1 MKLNLKKSVGQVP
14 GLVVGG
20 VAANYVGKLIPIENE
35 TVKSA
40 APLVLG
46 ILLLGQ
52 KGMLASVGA
61 GMVSA
66 GGANLAKSFGIGD
79 DTSLDGYEDFNIDGT
94 DDEEMSGVINDSPI
108 NGDYL
113 EDDLD

>member
-79 DTSLDGYEDFNIDGT
+79 DTMDGYEDYEISE
-94 DDEEMSGVINDSPI
+94 DDISDDVINDSPI
-108 NGDYL
+108 NGDFD
-113 EDDLD
+113 ENDLD

>member
-20 VAANYVGKLIPIENE
+20 VAANYVGKLVPIENE
-35 TVKSA
+35 TIKSA
-40 APLVLG
+40 APLVVG

-61 GMVSA
+61 GMVAA

-79 DTSLDGYEDFNIDGT
+79 DTMDGYEDFNIDEDGLG
-94 DDEEMSGVINDSPI
+94 DDVINDSPI
-108 NGDYL
+108 NGDFD
-113 EDDLD
+113 ENDLD